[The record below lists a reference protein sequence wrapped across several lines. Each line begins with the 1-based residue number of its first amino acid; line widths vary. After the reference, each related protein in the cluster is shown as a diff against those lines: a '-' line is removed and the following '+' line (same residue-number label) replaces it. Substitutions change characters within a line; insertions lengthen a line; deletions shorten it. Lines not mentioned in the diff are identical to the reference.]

1 MAKDAWPDKF
11 SAAKKFIEDNACK
24 GDAVF
29 DNETKCMK
37 AIITAAGQFNNPGRP
52 LSEIIGRNSLPKE
65 QFENSQASRELAE
78 FLTTAPWE
86 PA

>member
-1 MAKDAWPDKF
+1 MLIEPKF
-11 SAAKKFIEDNACK
+11 SAAKKFIEDNVRE

-29 DNETKCMK
+29 DDEAKCMK

-52 LSEIIGRNSLPKE
+52 LSEIIGRNGLPKE

-78 FLTTAPWE
+78 FLTTAP
-86 PA
+86 